1 LREEAKESKQQ
12 VRRQRTV
19 CQRTEGDVMNQ
30 TDQIDQEC
38 LSLFSRIPPFS
49 RLLID
54 QIDK

>member
-1 LREEAKESKQQ
+1 VSEDRGQK
-12 VRRQRTV
+12 
-19 CQRTEGDVMNQ
+19 TEGDVMNQMNQ